1 MHWWSEMHDQMES
14 IFRMVLTTFAHNY
27 QTATLEGEKYE
38 CDQYAERWIR
48 EWKPFNEWAEYRG
61 LYNRMKRKVRI

>member
-1 MHWWSEMHDQMES
+1 MHDQMES
-14 IFRMVLTTFAHNY
+14 IFRMALTTFAYNY
-27 QTATLEGEKYE
+27 QTAILEGEKQE
-38 CDQYAERWIR
+38 TDQYAECWIQ